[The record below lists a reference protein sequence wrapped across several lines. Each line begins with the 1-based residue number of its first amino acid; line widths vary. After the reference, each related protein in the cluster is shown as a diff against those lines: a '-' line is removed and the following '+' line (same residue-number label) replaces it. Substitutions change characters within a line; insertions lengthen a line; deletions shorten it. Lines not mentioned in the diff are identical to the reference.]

1 MRRMILGAAIAPLM
15 LLAPAADA
23 RPGPDGWTPAWT
35 ASMWQAVDPEDRVAV
50 ENATLRMQVRVGAAG
65 SKVRIRLAN
74 DYGQAMRIGAASVRI
89 AGGKPVRVTFDGQAG
104 TKLRA
109 GAPLVSDPVA
119 LPVKAF
125 DLIEVSLFLPEK
137 VAIETVH
144 AARGAQ
150 TAISPAGDHTD
161 GDFVPVEQSVLR
173 PLLAE
178 VDVLGAKPRPV
189 IVAYGDS
196 ITDNV
201 GCADDAVPVCRW
213 GDVLGRRI
221 AAAGMPHVV
230 VTQAI
235 GGNRVIEPGLGASA
249 LARFDRDV
257 LALPGVT
264 HVVLLEGVNDIGNS
278 GKERNGARHA
288 VVAPEDLEAG
298 YRQLVQRAHAHG
310 IKVIGMTIL
319 PYEGAGY
326 HTPDGEALRVAIND
340 WIRTSGTFDAVVDME
355 KVVADP
361 ANPKRLA
368 TALQGGDNLHPNGA
382 GETKMGEAIP
392 LRLFR

>member
-15 LLAPAADA
+15 LLAPSADA

-35 ASMWQAVDPEDRVAV
+35 ASMWQANQPAQRVSV

-74 DYGQAMRIGAASVRI
+74 DYGPAMRIGAATVRI
-89 AGGKPVRVTFDGQAG
+89 AGGKPVRVTFDGQSEG
-104 TKLRA
+104 RLRN
-109 GAPLVSDPVA
+109 GAPLVSDGVA

-125 DLIEVSLFLPEK
+125 DLIEIALYMPDK
-137 VAIETVH
+137 VDIDTVH
-144 AARGAQ
+144 GAGGAK
-150 TAISPAGDHTD
+150 TAISPAGDFTAR
-161 GDFVPVEQSVLR
+161 DFTPASQSGPR

-178 VDVLGAKPRPV
+178 VDVLAPKQRPV

-196 ITDNV
+196 ITDNT
-201 GCADDAVPVCRW
+201 GCANDAVPVCRW

-235 GGNRVIEPGLGASA
+235 GGNRILSNGTGPSA
-249 LARFDRDV
+249 LSRFDRDV

-264 HVVLLEGVNDIGNS
+264 HVVVLEGINDIGGS
-278 GKERNGARHA
+278 GRNNGPTIT
-288 VVAPEDLEAG
+288 VEDLKSG
-298 YRQLVQRAHAHG
+298 FRQLVQRAHAHG

-319 PYEGAGY
+319 PFEGAGY
-326 HTPDGEALRVAIND
+326 QTPQGEALRTEINE
-340 WIRTSGTFDAVVDME
+340 WILKSGTFDSVVDLQ
-355 KVVADP
+355 KSVADP
-361 ANPKRLA
+361 ANPKRIA
-368 TALQGGDNLHPNGA
+368 AALQGGDNLHPNGA

-392 LRLFR
+392 LSLFK

>member
-1 MRRMILGAAIAPLM
+1 MHWMSRGALIAS
-15 LLAPAADA
+15 LLIAAPVEA

-35 ASMWQAVDPEDRVAV
+35 ASMWQASQPAQRVSV

-65 SKVRIRLAN
+65 EKVRIQLAN
-74 DYGQAMRIGAASVRI
+74 DYGPAMRIGAASVRI
-89 AGGKPVRVTFDGQAG
+89 AGGKPVRVTFDGQG
-104 TKLRA
+104 QGQLRN

-125 DLIEVSLFLPEK
+125 DLIEVSLYMPDK
-137 VAIETVH
+137 VDIDTVH
-144 AARGAQ
+144 SAGGAK
-150 TAISPAGDHTD
+150 TAISPAGDFTD
-161 GDFVPVEQSVLR
+161 KDFAPASQSGPR

-196 ITDNV
+196 ITDNT
-201 GCADDAVPVCRW
+201 GCANDAVPVCRW
-213 GDVLGRRI
+213 GDVLGRRL

-235 GGNRVIEPGLGASA
+235 GGNRILSSGLGPNA

-264 HVVLLEGVNDIGNS
+264 HVVMLEGINDIGGS
-278 GKERNGARHA
+278 GRNNGP
-288 VVAPEDLEAG
+288 VVSAADLKSG
-298 YRQLVQRAHAHG
+298 FRQLVQRAHAHG

-319 PYEGAGY
+319 PFEGAGY
-326 HTPDGEALRVAIND
+326 QTPAGEALRSEINE
-340 WIRTSGTFDAVVDME
+340 WIRTSGTFDSVVDME

-368 TALQGGDNLHPNGA
+368 SPLQEGDNLHPNGA

-392 LRLFR
+392 LKLFK

>member
-1 MRRMILGAAIAPLM
+1 MHWMLRGALIAPFLLAAIP
-15 LLAPAADA
+15 ADA
-23 RPGPDGWTPAWT
+23 RPGPDTWTPAWT
-35 ASMWQAVDPEDRVAV
+35 ASMWQATQPAQRVSV

-65 SKVRIRLAN
+65 SKIRIRLAN

-89 AGGKPVRVTFDGQAG
+89 AGGKPVRVTFDGQG
-104 TKLRA
+104 EGRLRN

-125 DLIEVSLFLPEK
+125 DLIQVSLYMPDK
-137 VAIETVH
+137 VDIDTVH
-144 AARGAQ
+144 GAGGAK
-150 TAISPAGDHTD
+150 TAISPAGDFTD
-161 GDFVPVEQSVLR
+161 KDFAPVSQSGPR

-178 VDVLGAKPRPV
+178 VDVLGAKQRPV

-196 ITDNV
+196 ITDNT

-235 GGNRVIEPGLGASA
+235 SGNRILSSGAGSNA

-264 HVVLLEGVNDIGNS
+264 HVVVLEGINDIGGS
-278 GKERNGARHA
+278 GRNNGPVISA
-288 VVAPEDLEAG
+288 EDLKSG
-298 YRQLVQRAHAHG
+298 FRQLVERAHAHG

-319 PYEGAGY
+319 PFEGAGY
-326 HTPDGEALRVAIND
+326 QTPAGEALRSEVND

-368 TALQGGDNLHPNGA
+368 APLQGGDNLHPNGA

-392 LRLFR
+392 LKLFK

>member
-1 MRRMILGAAIAPLM
+1 MRRMPLGAMIAPL
-15 LLAPAADA
+15 LFLANPADA

-35 ASMWQAVDPEDRVAV
+35 ASMWQALQPAQRVSV

-65 SKVRIRLAN
+65 SKIRIRLAN
-74 DYGQAMRIGAASVRI
+74 DYGPLLKIGAATVRI
-89 AGGKPVRVTFDGQAG
+89 AGGKPVRVTFDGQSE
-104 TKLRA
+104 TRIRA
-109 GAPLVSDPVA
+109 GAPLVSDAVA

-137 VAIETVH
+137 VDIDTVH

-150 TAISPAGDHTD
+150 TDISPAGDFTA
-161 GDFVPVEQSVLR
+161 GDFKPVSQSGPR

-178 VDVLGAKPRPV
+178 VDVLGAKQRPV

-201 GCADDAVPVCRW
+201 GCANDAMPVCRW
-213 GDVLGRRI
+213 GDVLARRV
-221 AAAGMPHVV
+221 AAARMPHVV

-235 GGNRVIEPGLGASA
+235 SGNRILQTGAGPSA

-264 HVVLLEGVNDIGNS
+264 HVVILEGINDIGTS
-278 GKERNGARHA
+278 GKNNNP
-288 VVAPEDLEAG
+288 VVTPDDLKAG
-298 YRQLVQRAHAHG
+298 FRQLVQRAHAHG
-310 IKVIGMTIL
+310 IKVIAATIL
-319 PYEGAGY
+319 PYQGAGY
-326 HTPDGEALRVAIND
+326 HTPDGEALRMEIND

-355 KVVADP
+355 KSVADP
-361 ANPKRLA
+361 ANPKALA
-368 TALQGGDNLHPNGA
+368 TALQGGDHLHPNGA
-382 GETKMGEAIP
+382 GETRMGESIP
-392 LRLFR
+392 LSLFK